1 MKVETNL
8 HDGKVTVLQLVYLS
22 QEFENFQQ
30 NAISLTNLERLGI
43 ITFKKDRFL
52 TDDSVYSFIR
62 NSGTITHLL
71 MSHPEMELGKYYF
84 SITDFGQSFIEA
96 CVI

>member
-8 HDGKVTVLQLVYLS
+8 HDGKATVLQLVYLS

-43 ITFKKDRFL
+43 ITFKKDTFL
-52 TDDSVYSFIR
+52 ANDSEYTFIR
-62 NSGTITHLL
+62 NSNTITHLL
-71 MSHPEMELGKYYF
+71 MSHP
-84 SITDFGQSFIEA
+84 
-96 CVI
+96 